1 MTERVASLQGLKT
14 LGHLLE
20 GNGEDGVAPWEEIEE
35 PFSRRP
41 QNDGQVQ
48 RRRCT
53 WLLRHHCAVFLDH
66 ILATTNLLTV
76 APDNE
81 FPKAQKKNSL
91 SFTRFLLRVCHVFTG
106 SPCVTVDVRGN
117 TKASLSSTEK
127 I

>member
-66 ILATTNLLTV
+66 IPATTNLLTV
-76 APDNE
+76 APDTE
-81 FPKAQKKNSL
+81 FPKAQKIFSL
-91 SFTRFLLRVCHVFTG
+91 FHPFPSTSLPRVYRKPVCYRRCQRQH
-106 SPCVTVDVRGN
+106 
-117 TKASLSSTEK
+117 
-127 I
+127 